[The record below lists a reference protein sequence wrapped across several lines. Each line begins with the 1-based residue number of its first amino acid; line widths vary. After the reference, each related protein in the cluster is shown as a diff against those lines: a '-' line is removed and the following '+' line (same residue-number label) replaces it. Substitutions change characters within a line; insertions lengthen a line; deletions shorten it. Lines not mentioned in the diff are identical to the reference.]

1 MSSEVQKMYD
11 ALMLLMTQTISSQG
25 YLNYR
30 GLHVGNPL
38 KEPVFVERIIKP
50 LNSQIKGKPSNH
62 PLPVP
67 GIYSK
72 RYTGQDV
79 HYYAIRVRE
88 SDNKHIIG
96 NGYPTSLRANPE
108 ISVRL
113 DAQENK
119 GHGFCQIYALMF
131 YFHGETKLSTFEKPK
146 ERYAQNIHI
155 ALKWADDWTKKA
167 PWLFNVRGLQRKDV
181 QNKKDAKV
189 LKYFFKDN
197 VVSLHDIVK
206 MLRNRKYKKYLLAW
220 HDGTSF

>member
-1 MSSEVQKMYD
+1 MSGEVQKMYD

-30 GLHVGNPL
+30 GIHVEEPL
-38 KEPVFVERIIKP
+38 KERFFIERIIKP
-50 LNSQIKGKPSNH
+50 LESQVKEKPSKH
-62 PLPVP
+62 PLPIP
-67 GIYSK
+67 GIYAK

-79 HYYAIRVRE
+79 HYYAIRVRG
-88 SDNKHIIG
+88 SDKKHIIG

-131 YFHGETKLSTFEKPK
+131 YFHGETKLSTFEKQK

-155 ALKWADDWTKKA
+155 ALNWADHWTKKA
-167 PWLFNVRGLQRKDV
+167 QWLFNIRSLQRKGIE
-181 QNKKDAKV
+181 NKKDAKV
-189 LKYFFKDN
+189 LKYFFKQN
-197 VVSLHDIVK
+197 VVSLHDIVR
-206 MLRNRKYKKYLLAW
+206 MLMNRKYEKYLLAW

>member
-1 MSSEVQKMYD
+1 MSSEVQMMYD
-11 ALMLLMTQTISSQG
+11 ALMLFMTQTISSPN
-25 YLNYR
+25 YLKYR
-30 GLHVGNPL
+30 GIYVGNPL
-38 KEPVFVERIIKP
+38 NEPAFKERIIKP
-50 LNSQIKGKPSNH
+50 LENQVRSNKTIY

-79 HYYAIRVRE
+79 HYYAVRVRD
-88 SDNKHIIG
+88 SDQKHIIG
-96 NGYPTSLRANPE
+96 NGYPTSLGANAE

-131 YFHGETKLSTFEKPK
+131 YFEGETKLSTHEKSR

-155 ALKWADDWTKKA
+155 ALKWADVWTKKA
-167 PWLFNVRGLQRKDV
+167 DWVFNIRSLQRKNT
-181 QNKKDAKV
+181 NKKDTTV
-189 LKYFFKDN
+189 LKYFFKNN
-197 VVSLHDIVK
+197 VVSLHDIVRK
-206 MLRNRKYKKYLLAW
+206 LRERKYNKYLIAW